1 MRDYE
6 LVVLLHPDL
15 ELNLDNPLKKVADV
29 ITSNG
34 GKVINQDI
42 WGKRKLTYPIA
53 KENFAV
59 YVYFDIQLP
68 PESVAKAEG
77 LFNITDEVI
86 RYLITA
92 PVPVDE
98 DEEDSEDDKS
108 KSSGSKQAMKKSDEE
123 PKEDKKPSKIKAKES
138 KDDKSTEKE
147 GQNG

>member
-15 ELNLDNPLKKVADV
+15 ELNLDSPLKKVSEV
-29 ITSNG
+29 ITGSG

-42 WGKRKLTYPIA
+42 WGKRKLAYPIA

-68 PESVAKAEG
+68 PEAVAKVEG

-92 PVPVDE
+92 PVPVEE
-98 DEEDSEDDKS
+98 DEEESEDDKS
-108 KSSGSKQAMKKSDEE
+108 KDSPKKTVKKTDEE
-123 PKEDKKPSKIKAKES
+123 PKEDKKATETKAKES

-147 GQNG
+147 G